1 MSFDDLTPEQL
12 EKARA
17 CATPEE
23 LLELAKQ
30 EGFELTDEQ
39 LNAVAGGVVSA
50 PGGGGR
56 AWGEIDPA

>member
-39 LNAVAGGVVSA
+39 LESVAGGVVIG
-50 PGGGGR
+50 PGGGR